1 MQSKRGIGE
10 LLMNKDAELK
20 PCPFCGGKA
29 RLMTYD
35 TYGSHYVKCDNV
47 SCGIVTWIH
56 TTGEEA
62 VEAWNK
68 MVTDEEYVESMYT
81 RKEYGE

>member
-1 MQSKRGIGE
+1 
-10 LLMNKDAELK
+10 MNKDTELK
-20 PCPFCGGKA
+20 PCPFCGEKA
-29 RLMTYD
+29 RLHTIHTHAY
-35 TYGSHYVKCDNV
+35 YVQCDNV

-56 TTGEEA
+56 TTEEEA

-68 MVTDEEYVESMYT
+68 MVTDEEYVESMYE

>member
-1 MQSKRGIGE
+1 MMSK
-10 LLMNKDAELK
+10 LK
-20 PCPFCGGKA
+20 RCPFCGGKA
-29 RLMTYD
+29 RLTYD
-35 TYGSHYVKCDNV
+35 TCTCVYYVQCDK
-47 SCGIVTWIH
+47 CGIVTWIH

-68 MVTDEEYVESMYT
+68 MVTDEEYVESIYT

>member
-1 MQSKRGIGE
+1 MMREPKR
-10 LLMNKDAELK
+10 
-20 PCPFCGGKA
+20 CPLCGGKA
-29 RLMTYD
+29 MLTYD
-35 TYGSHYVKCDNV
+35 TYWSRYYVQCDSV

-56 TTGEEA
+56 TTEEEA

>member
-1 MQSKRGIGE
+1 MCK
-10 LLMNKDAELK
+10 ELK
-20 PCPFCGGKA
+20 RCPFCGGKA
-29 RLMTYD
+29 RLTYN
-35 TYGSHYVKCDNV
+35 TYGSHYVQCDSV

-56 TTGEEA
+56 TTEEEA

-68 MVTDEEYVESMYT
+68 MVTDEEYVESIYT

>member
-1 MQSKRGIGE
+1 MVSELCGE
-10 LLMNKDAELK
+10 QVLGTGVEMMSELK
-20 PCPFCGGKA
+20 RCPFCGGKA

-56 TTGEEA
+56 TTEEEA

-68 MVTDEEYVESMYT
+68 MATDELYT